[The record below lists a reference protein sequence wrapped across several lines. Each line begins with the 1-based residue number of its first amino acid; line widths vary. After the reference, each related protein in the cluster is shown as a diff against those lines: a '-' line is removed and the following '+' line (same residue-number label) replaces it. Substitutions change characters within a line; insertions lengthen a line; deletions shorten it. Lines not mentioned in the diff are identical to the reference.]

1 MRREFVFLFITA
13 VVVGGGL
20 LAQQKEDG
28 KEVLRKLYFGDKK
41 EVIAGFLPNAAH
53 LGLPDGA
60 KLQVESPAL
69 RLEEGTCTLSVNAK
83 ATMAN
88 DKVEFGYRIVVCKDL
103 TVAVDEIAQPAFLL
117 SSAEVVGVPL
127 QTAGVKADVGEVCYW
142 KTHDGKT
149 GLLGIRFAVR
159 NIIVRITPENED
171 AKKHLFEVAKKVADY
186 LRKQPTYKSL
196 EASGLCPKII
206 AKAEKTTVTAEK
218 GSVTMPNGSTK
229 PSYSIKP
236 VKVDFR
242 VEDPQ
247 NLKVKVRHIC
257 HTDGQGDAAFSR
269 CIGRTGFYLTWHLFL
284 EEMKAPVKCRVVFTA
299 VNERLLWTT
308 KEITITI
315 LPPK

>member
-1 MRREFVFLFITA
+1 VFLLVTA

-196 EASGLCPKII
+196 EASGLCPKVTLE
-206 AKAEKTTVTAEK
+206 AKKTTVVAKPDPVLRPSGRYINNLTIDPIPIVMKVKDPSNLKTKTKVYTYCKVGSCHVRWVEEK
-218 GSVTMPNGSTK
+218 GEHCFVWEK
-229 PSYSIKP
+229 
-236 VKVDFR
+236 
-242 VEDPQ
+242 
-247 NLKVKVRHIC
+247 
-257 HTDGQGDAAFSR
+257 AAQR
-269 CIGRTGFYLTWHLFL
+269 NQHAQLQ
-284 EEMKAPVKCRVVFTA
+284 EPVKCLVRYTA

-315 LPPK
+315 LPPKR